1 MIFSNSLF
9 YRTLY
14 SMNQHK
20 KRKTIFPSYEVIYK
34 KIQAEQTKQYE
45 DKLNGIKGKISK
57 LKTKVDF
64 DDEHRK
70 LAKKLVNEY
79 KKESLYEKPL
89 HEELSDLAVIYGKRT
104 TKYANSLNEYL

>member
-1 MIFSNSLF
+1 M
-9 YRTLY
+9 
-14 SMNQHK
+14 
-20 KRKTIFPSYEVIYK
+20 
-34 KIQAEQTKQYE
+34 
-45 DKLNGIKGKISK
+45 
-57 LKTKVDF
+57 DF